1 MDAIRIKQQGIGLI
15 ELMIAVTIGLFLM
28 IGLGTVYY
36 GMNQNSLARSGLS
49 QLQDQQRTAM
59 NLIAGAIQ
67 QAGFFPT
74 PLTNTNATVFL
85 DSQPPFTVAGASVT
99 GTASSFSVRYA
110 AAASAPLATCTG
122 MSSGTAIYVDTYSVS
137 TDGANTLN
145 CTETVN
151 GVAAKTQSLVA
162 GVYSMRVSF
171 GVDSKGNG
179 SAYQYLTADA
189 VADWNLAKSVQVTLN
204 FINPLKGQPG
214 QPDTIPFT
222 RTIALMNT
230 L

>member
-1 MDAIRIKQQGIGLI
+1 MDIIRIKQHGIGLI
-15 ELMIAVTIGLFLM
+15 ELMIAVTISLFLM

-36 GMNQNSLARSGLS
+36 GMNQNSLARNGLS

-59 NLIAGAIQ
+59 NLIAGAVQ

-74 PLTNTNATVFL
+74 PQTNTNATVFL
-85 DSQPPFTVAGASVT
+85 DSQPPFTVASASVT
-99 GTASSFSVRYA
+99 GTTSSFSVRYA
-110 AAASAPLATCTG
+110 AAASESLATCIG

-137 TDGANTLN
+137 TDGTHTLN

-162 GVYSMRVSF
+162 GVYRMRVWF
-171 GVDSKGNG
+171 GVDSKGDG
-179 SAYQYLTADA
+179 SAYQYLAADG
-189 VADWNLAKSVQVTLN
+189 VANWNLVKSVQVTLD
-204 FINPLKGQPG
+204 FINPLRGQPS